1 MDGLTQ
7 NAIQQS
13 TVIVLE
19 NFKCVML
26 KLHSKIYLIHCPK
39 FMTKEIVFDG
49 RKEKPGG
56 SITARS
62 PKQVDR
68 FHASVQRSSE
78 EFLRRRSQQVL
89 NEC

>member
-7 NAIQQS
+7 NAIQHS

-19 NFKCVML
+19 NFKCVMM
-26 KLHSKIYLIHCPK
+26 KLHSKIYPIHCLK
-39 FMTKEIVFDG
+39 FMTKEIVLDC

-62 PKQVDR
+62 AEKVDR
-68 FHASVQRSSE
+68 FRASVQRSSE
-78 EFLRRRSQQVL
+78 EFPRRRSQRVL
-89 NEC
+89 NER